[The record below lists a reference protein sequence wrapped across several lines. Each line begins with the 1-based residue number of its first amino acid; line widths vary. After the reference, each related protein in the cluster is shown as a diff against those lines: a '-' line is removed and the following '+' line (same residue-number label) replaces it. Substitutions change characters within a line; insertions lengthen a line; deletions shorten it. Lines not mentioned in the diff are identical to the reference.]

1 MCITVLRGAVLSFL
15 MPIVIVLIYF
25 IYYVYEEDYTMF
37 ALSPLVGWVFFVV
50 GIIWTIGFL
59 KAILKTI
66 RIQAQMNQLRKRACV
81 CSRSI
86 LDCKN
91 QWKEEVGVRRNV
103 EIKTVYGLAV
113 PIICGSLKPMI
124 LLPEREYN
132 KEELKIICIHE
143 LIHCKHKD
151 ILWKQ
156 LCGLVRVIHWWN
168 PLVKQLDMD
177 VDSWNE
183 TYCDLESITIMKSKK
198 RYFTTIC
205 EIGISSF
212 AKGAYLCAA
221 LGEDKSQLKTRI
233 LRIKSIENKNTRNV
247 MAGTFLCIGLS
258 FVVVAVIILS
268 TIGYHKIYVETV
280 WATEIEEDL
289 PEEETEYTMDLKEY
303 TAKRIGTNLA
313 VTKLKQNIKKG
324 EEIDVVQ
331 PLNAKTR
338 LETKELE
345 LKKGEKIDLTVFS
358 SQEIQR
364 EDKDFVAGIID
375 GTGKERYVMH
385 AVDIIHD
392 FYVKKDGK
400 YKVFV
405 ENRYKKK
412 IKIGIAICVEK

>member
-1 MCITVLRGAVLSFL
+1 
-15 MPIVIVLIYF
+15 
-25 IYYVYEEDYTMF
+25 
-37 ALSPLVGWVFFVV
+37 
-50 GIIWTIGFL
+50 
-59 KAILKTI
+59 
-66 RIQAQMNQLRKRACV
+66 
-81 CSRSI
+81 
-86 LDCKN
+86 
-91 QWKEEVGVRRNV
+91 
-103 EIKTVYGLAV
+103 
-113 PIICGSLKPMI
+113 
-124 LLPEREYN
+124 
-132 KEELKIICIHE
+132 
-143 LIHCKHKD
+143 
-151 ILWKQ
+151 
-156 LCGLVRVIHWWN
+156 
-168 PLVKQLDMD
+168 
-177 VDSWNE
+177 
-183 TYCDLESITIMKSKK
+183 
-198 RYFTTIC
+198 
-205 EIGISSF
+205 
-212 AKGAYLCAA
+212 
-221 LGEDKSQLKTRI
+221 
-233 LRIKSIENKNTRNV
+233 

-280 WATEIEEDL
+280 WATEI
-289 PEEETEYTMDLKEY
+289 EETEYTMDLKEY

-412 IKIGIAICVEK
+412 IKIGIAICVEE

>member
-1 MCITVLRGAVLSFL
+1 
-15 MPIVIVLIYF
+15 
-25 IYYVYEEDYTMF
+25 
-37 ALSPLVGWVFFVV
+37 
-50 GIIWTIGFL
+50 
-59 KAILKTI
+59 
-66 RIQAQMNQLRKRACV
+66 
-81 CSRSI
+81 
-86 LDCKN
+86 
-91 QWKEEVGVRRNV
+91 
-103 EIKTVYGLAV
+103 
-113 PIICGSLKPMI
+113 
-124 LLPEREYN
+124 
-132 KEELKIICIHE
+132 
-143 LIHCKHKD
+143 
-151 ILWKQ
+151 
-156 LCGLVRVIHWWN
+156 
-168 PLVKQLDMD
+168 
-177 VDSWNE
+177 
-183 TYCDLESITIMKSKK
+183 
-198 RYFTTIC
+198 
-205 EIGISSF
+205 
-212 AKGAYLCAA
+212 
-221 LGEDKSQLKTRI
+221 
-233 LRIKSIENKNTRNV
+233 

-375 GTGKERYVMH
+375 ETGKERYVMH

-400 YKVFV
+400 YEVFV

-412 IKIGIAICVEK
+412 IKIGIAICLEK

>member
-1 MCITVLRGAVLSFL
+1 
-15 MPIVIVLIYF
+15 
-25 IYYVYEEDYTMF
+25 
-37 ALSPLVGWVFFVV
+37 
-50 GIIWTIGFL
+50 
-59 KAILKTI
+59 
-66 RIQAQMNQLRKRACV
+66 
-81 CSRSI
+81 
-86 LDCKN
+86 
-91 QWKEEVGVRRNV
+91 
-103 EIKTVYGLAV
+103 
-113 PIICGSLKPMI
+113 
-124 LLPEREYN
+124 
-132 KEELKIICIHE
+132 
-143 LIHCKHKD
+143 
-151 ILWKQ
+151 
-156 LCGLVRVIHWWN
+156 
-168 PLVKQLDMD
+168 
-177 VDSWNE
+177 
-183 TYCDLESITIMKSKK
+183 
-198 RYFTTIC
+198 
-205 EIGISSF
+205 
-212 AKGAYLCAA
+212 
-221 LGEDKSQLKTRI
+221 
-233 LRIKSIENKNTRNV
+233 

-289 PEEETEYTMDLKEY
+289 PEEETEY

-375 GTGKERYVMH
+375 ETGKERYVMH

-412 IKIGIAICVEK
+412 IKIGIAICLEK